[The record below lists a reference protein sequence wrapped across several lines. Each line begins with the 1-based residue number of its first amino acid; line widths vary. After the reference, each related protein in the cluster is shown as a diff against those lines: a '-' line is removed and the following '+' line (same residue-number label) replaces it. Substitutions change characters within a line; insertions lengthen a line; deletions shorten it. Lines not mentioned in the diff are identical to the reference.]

1 MVTISVSAPR
11 EEGFL
16 TMASLVRTILVVEHD
31 PSQGESVTQ
40 HVSCKPH
47 QYAKRVTSAAAALHF
62 VTHIKPDLFLLAYHL
77 PDMDGLA
84 LYDLLQETRGL
95 ASIPAI
101 IVGVPLPTQALAVIK
116 TQRLV
121 LLSTPIDLE
130 GLGREIV
137 QFGIPFVLNKDS
149 KDEIQHFD
157 VSLTRSA
164 LGEAR

>member
-40 HVSCKPH
+40 HFSCKPH
-47 QYAKRVTSAAAALHF
+47 HCAKLVTSAAAALHF
-62 VTHIKPDLFLLAYHL
+62 VTHIKPNLFLLAYHL

-101 IVGVPLPTQALAVIK
+101 IFGVPLPKQALAVVK

-137 QFGIPFVLNKDS
+137 QLGIPFVMN
-149 KDEIQHFD
+149 
-157 VSLTRSA
+157 
-164 LGEAR
+164 

>member
-1 MVTISVSAPR
+1 MVRVNVSAPR

-16 TMASLVRTILVVEHD
+16 PMTPLVRTILVVEHD

-40 HVSCKPH
+40 HFSCKPH
-47 QYAKRVTSAAAALHF
+47 YYAKLVTSAAAALHF
-62 VTHIKPDLFLLAYHL
+62 VTHIKPNLFLLAYHL

-95 ASIPAI
+95 ASIHAI

-137 QFGIPFVLNKDS
+137 QFGIPFVLN
-149 KDEIQHFD
+149 
-157 VSLTRSA
+157 
-164 LGEAR
+164 

>member
-47 QYAKRVTSAAAALHF
+47 QCAKLVTSAAAALNF
-62 VTHIKPDLFLLAYHL
+62 VTHIKPNLFLLAYHL

-95 ASIPAI
+95 AGIPAI
-101 IVGVPLPTQALAVIK
+101 IFGVPLPTQALAVVK

-137 QFGIPFVLNKDS
+137 QLGIPFVMN
-149 KDEIQHFD
+149 
-157 VSLTRSA
+157 
-164 LGEAR
+164 

>member
-1 MVTISVSAPR
+1 MVTVSVSAPR

-31 PSQGESVTQ
+31 PSHGESVTQ

-47 QYAKRVTSAAAALHF
+47 QYAKLVTSAAAALNF
-62 VTHIKPDLFLLAYHL
+62 VKHIKPDLFLLEYHL
-77 PDMDGLA
+77 PDIDGLA
-84 LYDLLQETRGL
+84 LYDLLHETQEL

-101 IVGVPLPTQALAVIK
+101 IFGVPLPTQALAVVK

-130 GLGREIV
+130 GLGHDIV
-137 QFGIPFVLNKDS
+137 QLGIPFVMNEERRLCD
-149 KDEIQHFD
+149 
-157 VSLTRSA
+157 
-164 LGEAR
+164 G